1 MAASTELLFTGV
13 IFHGKYDRVAMAT
26 LHKNTWECEPDEQWS
41 DRILQIKEDSIYI
54 LGYHHLFTSLFN
66 EEATLAKNNV
76 RILSNPSI
84 GLLRVEGEVNPYTEL
99 TVSYGDSLLCELPDV
114 EVDSG
119 RSSKRARESTKRYE
133 PEGSAKSRK
142 ERHKKKLPSQEVDG
156 ADLTQESVHD
166 NEEDSD
172 SSATDILMDRYR
184 HAADFFGKNPAKI
197 VDLINS
203 MSTDELK
210 EVGLQVQVIGSTK
223 YAVEDKDNI
232 SVSSLAHEDKDE
244 DESVDEHTPTVFTL
258 KLIDHKGTIVQNAK
272 ERLVDSGLA
281 FFSIECA
288 IDSINEFL
296 FNGLEDELLSAFEIE
311 DATDFQGL
319 IKACHKDVFD
329 GTDFLHT
336 IPLEKVFK
344 FNHDHSPNVIK
355 HLSQQ
360 FRQSIL
366 SYLSSIEWNFD
377 VYESIHMR
385 IIFFFSNMCKILIVL
400 DMQT

>member
-1 MAASTELLFTGV
+1 MG
-13 IFHGKYDRVAMAT
+13 D
-26 LHKNTWECEPDEQWS
+26 LHAQTWDCEPDEVLA
-41 DRILQIKEDSIYI
+41 DRILQIKKDSVYI
-54 LGYHHLFTSLFN
+54 LGYHHLFTSFFN
-66 EEATLAKNNV
+66 EEATLAKNNI

-84 GLLRVEGEVNPYTEL
+84 GLLRVEREVNPYTEL

-114 EVDSG
+114 EMDSG

-166 NEEDSD
+166 GEEDSD

-184 HAADFFGKNPAKI
+184 HAADIFGKNPAKI
-197 VDLINS
+197 VDLIKS
-203 MSTDELK
+203 MSKDELK
-210 EVGLQVQVIGSTK
+210 EHGLQIQVIGSTK
-223 YAVEDKDNI
+223 YAVEGKDDK
-232 SVSSLAHEDKDE
+232 SVSSLAHEDV
-244 DESVDEHTPTVFTL
+244 DESDEEHSPTLFTL
-258 KLIDHKGTIVQNAK
+258 KLIDATVLCPHTPATKSMIVQDAK

-296 FNGLEDELLSAFEIE
+296 FKGLEDELLSEFEIE

-329 GTDFLHT
+329 NTDRLHT
-336 IPLEKVFK
+336 LPVEKLFK
-344 FNHDHSPNVIK
+344 FNKNRSPNVISQ
-355 HLSQQ
+355 LSRH
-360 FRQSIL
+360 FRESIL
-366 SYLSSIEWNFD
+366 SYLSSIEWDFD
-377 VYESIHMR
+377 VYEGIHIH
-385 IIFFFSNMCKILIVL
+385 IIILFSNMCKMLIVL